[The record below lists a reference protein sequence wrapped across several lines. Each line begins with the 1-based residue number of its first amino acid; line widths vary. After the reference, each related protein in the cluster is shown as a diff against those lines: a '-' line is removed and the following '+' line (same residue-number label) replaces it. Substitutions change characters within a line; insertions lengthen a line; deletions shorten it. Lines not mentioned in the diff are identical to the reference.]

1 MGIFSKKDKNDGNS
15 KDVPYIVSGEWFPY
29 KLYADKK
36 CHSTLS
42 LKVKNN
48 GGDKLLTSVSLR
60 LPSQLSFDE
69 TGLLHE
75 KEFKLGELESND
87 IKDLSVNVYNN
98 MKADSGEYTVQVI
111 VSSHYKDYDH
121 IMNSI
126 MKKEL
131 INVV

>member
-1 MGIFSKKDKNDGNS
+1 MGIFSRKDKNDGSSNEI
-15 KDVPYIVSGEWFPY
+15 PYVISGEWFPY

-42 LKVKNN
+42 LRVENKSK
-48 GGDKLLTSVSLR
+48 DKLLTSVSLK

-69 TGLLHE
+69 TGILHE
-75 KEFKLGELESND
+75 KEFKLGEMDSND
-87 IKDLSVNVYNN
+87 IKGLEVNVYNN
-98 MKADSGEYTVQVI
+98 MKADTGEYTVQVI